1 MRKNVFA
8 AGITLLA
15 VALFFG
21 LSYPDGMLFSI
32 PISIINIILGLVTK
46 APPGLDFNPE
56 TANVRLVIDRG
67 VVRANIY
74 QLVFQ
79 NSKLVLRRLS
89 SIMVTVVLALVLA
102 LVGLELLF
110 IIGALMGG
118 ITGFSLQEYLT
129 QRARDRIG
137 TGVQLTQLGKND
149 VEINYSDLR
158 EVRFVRSRLCL
169 ITENKTLVASFPRGY
184 AARLHPLLEK
194 IFGSKFKTE
203 ESVRAAQ
210 ASQKKRE

>member
-15 VALFFG
+15 VALLFG
-21 LSYPDGMLFSI
+21 LSYPEGMLFTI

-46 APPGLDFNPE
+46 APPGLDLNPE

-79 NSKLVLRRLS
+79 NSKLVLKRLS

-203 ESVRAAQ
+203 ESVREAQ